1 MNLYTYTLRTMAASE
16 SIEKHFKAI
25 LEKINSIIYTLDDL
39 LEDPIFL
46 DTIHG
51 EEELSLDLALEV
63 LDGIATKFEP
73 QVEVKPLYPL
83 VEDDSFD
90 VD

>member
-1 MNLYTYTLRTMAASE
+1 MNLYTFAVRTMAASE
-16 SIEKHFKAI
+16 PIEARFQAI
-25 LEKINSIIYTLDDL
+25 REKINSIVETLDDL

-51 EEELSLDLALEV
+51 EEELSLDLTLET

>member
-1 MNLYTYTLRTMAASE
+1 MAASE
-16 SIEKHFKAI
+16 SIEKRFETI
-25 LEKINSIIYTLDDL
+25 LEKINSIANTLDDL
-39 LEDPIFL
+39 LEDAVFL

-51 EEELSLDLALEV
+51 EQELSLDLALEI
-63 LDGIATKFEP
+63 LDGIAAKFEP
-73 QVEVKPLYPL
+73 QVEVRPLYPL

>member
-1 MNLYTYTLRTMAASE
+1 MNLYTHAIRTMAASE
-16 SIEKHFKAI
+16 PIEKRFEVI
-25 LEKINSIIYTLDDL
+25 LEKINNIICTLDDL

-51 EEELSLDLALEV
+51 EEEMSLDLTLEL
-63 LDGIATKFEP
+63 LDGIVSKFEP
-73 QVEVKPLYPL
+73 SPASSQEYPIR
-83 VEDDSFD
+83 VDDTFD

>member
-1 MNLYTYTLRTMAASE
+1 MAANE
-16 SIEKHFKAI
+16 PIEKRFESI
-25 LEKINSIIYTLDDL
+25 LEKIHSIICTLDDL

-51 EEELSLDLALEV
+51 EQELSLDLALEV
-63 LDGIATKFEP
+63 LDGIAAKFEP
-73 QVEVKPLYPL
+73 QVEVKPQFPL
-83 VEDDSFD
+83 IEDDSFD

>member
-1 MNLYTYTLRTMAASE
+1 MNLYTHAIRTMAANE
-16 SIEKHFKAI
+16 PIEKRFESI
-25 LEKINSIIYTLDDL
+25 LEKINSIICTLDDL

-51 EEELSLDLALEV
+51 EQELSLDLALEV
-63 LDGIATKFEP
+63 LDGIAAKFEP
-73 QVEVKPLYPL
+73 QVEVKPQFPL
-83 VEDDSFD
+83 IEDDSFD